1 MSVVTIK
8 PIELRKGK
16 SPLPSFRFT
25 DDETVRTR
33 NREPTVSGVVSGDGV
48 LLEGHTGGNDFIL
61 LESDTGSGA
70 NYIELEN

>member
-25 DDETVRTR
+25 DAETVRAR
-33 NREPTVSGVVSGDGV
+33 NREPTVSGVVAGDGIMV
-48 LLEGHTGGNDFIL
+48 ESSDGNDFIL

-70 NYIELEN
+70 NYLQLES

>member
-1 MSVVTIK
+1 MSVVTIR

-16 SPLPSFRFT
+16 SALPIFRFT
-25 DDETVRTR
+25 DDESVRMR
-33 NREPTVSGVVSGDGV
+33 DREPTVSGVVAGDG
-48 LLEGHTGGNDFIL
+48 LMMQSSDGNDFIL

>member
-25 DDETVRTR
+25 GDETVRTR
-33 NREPTVSGVVSGDGV
+33 NREPTVSGVVAGDGIMV
-48 LLEGHTGGNDFIL
+48 ESSDGNDFIL